1 MRRGIERPILG
12 SMRGTPWLLPF
23 LLVLPV
29 TARAAGGEAEGLR
42 VVAAPR
48 FAPRAAV
55 VVIAVACPEP
65 PVRVTATAFGREVV
79 FYPDPDG
86 KTWRGLVGIDV
97 ETRPGEYLV
106 TIEAARL
113 GQAALTATHR
123 LRVDRTQFP
132 TRRLRVAERYVN
144 PPAEIVERIQRE
156 TRRLRAIFEEVA
168 PRRWDGPFLSP
179 VHEDPAGNFGA
190 RSVFNGQPRNPHAGV
205 DFRSPEGTP
214 IRAPN
219 AGQVVLADDLFF
231 TGNTVVVDHGLGL
244 YSLFAHLS
252 RIDVEHGQAIEPGE
266 TVGLVGATGR
276 ATGPHLHW
284 AVRLGGARVDPLSLI
299 AALETSAAAPASQ
312 R

>member
-1 MRRGIERPILG
+1 
-12 SMRGTPWLLPF
+12 MRGTWVF
-23 LLVLPV
+23 LLLLALPA

-42 VVAAPR
+42 IAAAPR
-48 FAPRAAV
+48 VAPRAAV
-55 VVIAVACPEP
+55 VMIAVACPEP
-65 PVRVTATAFGREVV
+65 PVRVTATAFGRSVV

-86 KTWRGLVGIDV
+86 TTWRGLVGIDV
-97 ETRPGEYLV
+97 ETRPGEYIV
-106 TIEAARL
+106 AIEAARL

-123 LRVDRTQFP
+123 LRVSPTQFP

-144 PPAEIVERIQRE
+144 PPAEIVERILRE
-156 TRRLRAIFEEVA
+156 SQSLRAIFGDVT

-179 VHEDPAGNFGA
+179 VNEDPAGNFGA
-190 RSVFNGQPRNPHAGV
+190 RSVFNGQARSPHAGV
-205 DFRSPEGTP
+205 DFGSPEGTP
-214 IRAPN
+214 VRAPN
-219 AGQVVLADDLFF
+219 AGRIVLAGDLFF

-252 RIDVEHGQAIEPGE
+252 RIDVGHGQAIEAGE

-284 AVRLGGARVDPLSLI
+284 AVRLGGARVDPFSLI
-299 AALETSAAAPASQ
+299 AALETSAAAQTGQ